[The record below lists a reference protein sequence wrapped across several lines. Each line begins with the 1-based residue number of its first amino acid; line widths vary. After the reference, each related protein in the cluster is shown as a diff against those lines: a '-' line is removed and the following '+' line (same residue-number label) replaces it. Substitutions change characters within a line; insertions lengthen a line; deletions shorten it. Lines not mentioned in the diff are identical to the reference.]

1 MMGIININKIMGF
14 AAALV
19 CLTAC
24 TDVELFEEDN
34 YKELH
39 RAVTTID
46 YNGTEWKSAPDSMYV
61 FASRITLPTRT
72 CYRVNVASLEGDVI
86 HGDIAEMDEIES
98 PKKGFYLRHSQYHFM
113 TFNIANGV
121 ESNYKDYIQD
131 PNKDEDIRKLYI
143 GYPSSDIKSPFPTT
157 YYAVE
162 KVYEVDEDNH
172 HVTFSPRK
180 MGQDITIN
188 LSMVKASP
196 DFTVKSIEGSISGIP
211 SKLYLTTRYVDAKN
225 CYSMNFDSGKFSA
238 GLAQQESVDTCRF
251 TLKFNAIALH
261 VTEEQYHN
269 YDVSPNA
276 PGVLRLNIT
285 TVDNVGEERVLKAV
299 IGLYCSIT
307 EANSLKLAD
316 NDADYKL
323 TDNEAPVVNVVTPL
337 ILDSDEIIEENKPNV
352 DVWKKDEN

>member
-1 MMGIININKIMGF
+1 
-14 AAALV
+14 
-19 CLTAC
+19 
-24 TDVELFEEDN
+24 
-34 YKELH
+34 
-39 RAVTTID
+39 
-46 YNGTEWKSAPDSMYV
+46 
-61 FASRITLPTRT
+61 
-72 CYRVNVASLEGDVI
+72 
-86 HGDIAEMDEIES
+86 
-98 PKKGFYLRHSQYHFM
+98 
-113 TFNIANGV
+113 
-121 ESNYKDYIQD
+121 
-131 PNKDEDIRKLYI
+131 
-143 GYPSSDIKSPFPTT
+143 
-157 YYAVE
+157 
-162 KVYEVDEDNH
+162 
-172 HVTFSPRK
+172 
-180 MGQDITIN
+180 
-188 LSMVKASP
+188 
-196 DFTVKSIEGSISGIP
+196 
-211 SKLYLTTRYVDAKN
+211 
-225 CYSMNFDSGKFSA
+225 MNFDSGKFSA